1 MFRWFTAGESHGQG
15 LVIIVEGIPA
25 GMEIDEEFIGVQLAR
40 RQKGYGRGGRM
51 LIEQDWAHIET
62 GVRHGKTMGS
72 PIALTIKNKDWVNW
86 LEAMSVEKVEDYKE
100 EGRNQRVTRIR
111 AGHADLPGV
120 MKYNFDDVRPVL
132 ERSSARETASRVAA
146 GALARRFLEEFGI
159 SIKSHVISVGKIKIP
174 STSDIDWDK
183 VEQSDVRCTDENTA
197 ELMRREIDEAKE
209 AGDTVGGTVE
219 VIAENVPIG
228 LGSHTQ
234 WDLKIDALVAQAF
247 MSINAVKSVSI
258 GPGEEIMDEWG
269 SKVQDVILPVS
280 NPDDPWKRNTNN
292 AGGTEGGMSNGMP
305 LVARFA
311 IKPIATMRNP
321 LPSVDLD
328 TGEEVL
334 AHFERSDVCQ
344 VPPAG
349 VIGEA
354 MMALVIAK
362 CMLDKFGGD
371 SLSET
376 YRNYL
381 GYLDT
386 VKPRN
391 TYK

>member
-25 GMEIDEEFIGVQLAR
+25 GLEIDEEFIGVQLAR

-62 GVRHGKTMGS
+62 GIRHGKTMGS

-159 SIKSHVISVGKIKIP
+159 NIKSHVISIGKVKVP
-174 STSDIDWDK
+174 SNIDIDWDK
-183 VEQSDVRCTDENTA
+183 VEQSDVRCTDDVTS
-197 ELMRREIDEAKE
+197 ELMRKEIDDARE

-219 VIAENVPIG
+219 VIA
-228 LGSHTQ
+228 
-234 WDLKIDALVAQAF
+234 
-247 MSINAVKSVSI
+247 
-258 GPGEEIMDEWG
+258 
-269 SKVQDVILPVS
+269 
-280 NPDDPWKRNTNN
+280 
-292 AGGTEGGMSNGMP
+292 
-305 LVARFA
+305 
-311 IKPIATMRNP
+311 
-321 LPSVDLD
+321 
-328 TGEEVL
+328 
-334 AHFERSDVCQ
+334 
-344 VPPAG
+344 
-349 VIGEA
+349 
-354 MMALVIAK
+354 
-362 CMLDKFGGD
+362 
-371 SLSET
+371 
-376 YRNYL
+376 
-381 GYLDT
+381 
-386 VKPRN
+386 
-391 TYK
+391 

>member
-25 GMEIDEEFIGVQLAR
+25 GLEVDEEFIGVQLAR

-62 GVRHGKTMGS
+62 GIRHGKTMGS

-86 LEAMSVEKVEDYKE
+86 LEAMSVEKVDDYKE

-146 GALARRFLEEFGI
+146 GALARKFLEEFGI
-159 SIKSHVISVGKIKIP
+159 SIKSHVISIGKVKIP
-174 STSDIDWDK
+174 STVDINWEK
-183 VEQSDVRCTDENTA
+183 VEESDVRCTDEKSA
-197 ELMRREIDEAKE
+197 ELMRKEIDEAKE

-234 WDLKIDALVAQAF
+234 WDLKLDALVAQAF

-258 GPGEEIMDEWG
+258 GPGEEIMDRWG
-269 SKVQDVILPVS
+269 SQVQDVILPV
-280 NPDDPWKRNTNN
+280 NDPDDPWKRSTNN

-362 CMLDKFGGD
+362 SMLEKFGGD
-371 SLSET
+371 SISET
-376 YRNYL
+376 YRNYI
-381 GYLDT
+381 GYLNT
-386 VKPRN
+386 VKPRKI
-391 TYK
+391 YQ